1 MHRTQYIANNILW
14 GEIDDFTYCSMQINE
29 KLGTPERKYPRPRP
43 PRDRKSH
50 IYTPGGYSELEYN
63 ARRVSLL
70 ISIRNKN

>member
-1 MHRTQYIANNILW
+1 MHRTCYDFFFYLI
-14 GEIDDFTYCSMQINE
+14 GEIDFTNCLMQINE

-63 ARRVSLL
+63 ARRVRSL
-70 ISIRNKN
+70 IID